1 MRIIAG
7 TKKKPAIE
15 NDRGHGHKTNNRP
28 YQRNVI

>member
-7 TKKKPAIE
+7 TARSIE

>member
-7 TKKKPAIE
+7 TARSLAIE
-15 NDRGHGHKTNNRP
+15 NDRGHGHKTDNRP

>member
-7 TKKKPAIE
+7 TAIE